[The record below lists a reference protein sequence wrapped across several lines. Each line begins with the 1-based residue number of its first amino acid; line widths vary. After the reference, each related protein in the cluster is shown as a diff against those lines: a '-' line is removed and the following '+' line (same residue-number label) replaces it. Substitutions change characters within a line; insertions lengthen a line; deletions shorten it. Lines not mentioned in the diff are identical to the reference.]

1 MKILHLNARRDGLVT
16 NRIATLTFRDGEIM
30 KGISVLGMMFL
41 PGTFVSVGNPY
52 LVFVIQDISADVN
65 IEGHL

>member
-30 KGISVLGMMFL
+30 KGISVLGMVFL
-41 PGTFVSVGNPY
+41 PGTFVSVGITFP
-52 LVFVIQDISADVN
+52 VFII
-65 IEGHL
+65 